1 MQNAKCIAYSKRYAN
16 LGDLLS
22 IENFMA
28 TSVLAKK
35 MLIYVREY
43 YRWEFFFNWFCMNLD
58 DVYTVVAN
66 GTF

>member
-1 MQNAKCIAYSKRYAN
+1 MQKVHCYSKRYAY

-22 IENFMA
+22 IENCMA
-28 TSVLAKK
+28 TSVLAKQ

-58 DVYTVVAN
+58 DVYTV
-66 GTF
+66 